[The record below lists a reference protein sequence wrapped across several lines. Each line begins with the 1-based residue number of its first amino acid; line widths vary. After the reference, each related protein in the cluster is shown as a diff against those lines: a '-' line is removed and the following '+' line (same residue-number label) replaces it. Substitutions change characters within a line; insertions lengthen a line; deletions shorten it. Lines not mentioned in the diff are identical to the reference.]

1 MTPFQNLATDKGL
14 TLSLSNRIGTVDVLK
29 GDLVRL
35 RQVLCYLLS
44 NAIKFRD
51 RGTVTLE
58 IDRVQSA
65 VCDQNDSDIIHV
77 RFTVIDTGAGI
88 SAERSSVIFD
98 VFTQEDTSITRKYGG
113 TGLGLSIVKQL
124 NDMMGGAIQAES
136 QVGEG
141 THF

>member
-1 MTPFQNLATDKGL
+1 M
-14 TLSLSNRIGTVDVLK
+14 
-29 GDLVRL
+29 
-35 RQVLCYLLS
+35 
-44 NAIKFRD
+44 
-51 RGTVTLE
+51 
-58 IDRVQSA
+58 
-65 VCDQNDSDIIHV
+65 
-77 RFTVIDTGAGI
+77 IDTGAGI
-88 SAERSSVIFD
+88 SAERSSVIFG